1 MRKIIVTE
9 FITLDGVIESP
20 HEWSFPY
27 WDDGIAEFK
36 LDEVKDADALLLGRI
51 TYKGFADAWPER
63 TDETGFAEKM
73 NSMKKYVVSTTL
85 GKPEWNNSVLFKEHA
100 MEEIKKIKA
109 EEGGNILVAG
119 SGELISSL
127 IENDLID
134 EYRLLVYPLV
144 LGTGKKLFTGKHH
157 VALSLTEEKR
167 FEKGVVLLRYI
178 PTQIIASGAQA

>member
-1 MRKIIVTE
+1 MRNIIVTE
-9 FITLDGVIESP
+9 FITLDGVIEAP

-27 WDDGIAEFK
+27 WDDGIAKFK
-36 LDEVKDADALLLGRI
+36 LDEVMDADALLLGRI

-63 TDETGFAEKM
+63 EDETGFADKM

-85 GKPEWNNSVLFKEHA
+85 KPEWNNSVLFKEHA

-157 VALSLTEEKR
+157 IKLTLTEEKK
-167 FEKGVVLLRYI
+167 FEKGVTLLRYEPMGK
-178 PTQIIASGAQA
+178 PTEVPM

>member
-9 FITLDGVIESP
+9 FVTLDGVIEAP
-20 HEWSFPY
+20 QEWSFPY
-27 WDDGIAEFK
+27 WDDGIAKFK
-36 LDEVKDADALLLGRI
+36 QDEVMDADALLLGRI

-63 TDETGFAEKM
+63 TDETGFADKM

-85 GKPEWNNSVLFKEHA
+85 GKPEWNNSVLLKEHA

-109 EEGGNILVAG
+109 EEGGSILVAG

-157 VALSLTEEKR
+157 ILLTLTGEQK
-167 FEKGVVLLRYI
+167 FEKGVTLLRYE
-178 PTQIIASGAQA
+178 PTRKVA